1 MLWIVKTA
9 RLRVPWR
16 VAAASVLDHVEMP
29 DGSFRWVVDL
39 PEGSPF
45 LLRMLPGVLSVDPV
59 PHAAGAHTHG
69 DAGQAAA

>member
-1 MLWIVKTA
+1 MLWVVKTA

-16 VAAASVLDHVEMP
+16 VAAASVLDHGEMP

-39 PEGSPF
+39 AEGSPM

-59 PHAAGAHTHG
+59 PLVRG
-69 DAGQAAA
+69 DANQAAA